1 MDKITKLIELFR
13 EEENEWFEYLSKG
26 PDDDYREDLRT
37 HAFYWA
43 VRKGLSDKES
53 REFVRTIVY
62 GFRS

>member
-13 EEENEWFEYLSKG
+13 KEENEWFEYLSNG

-37 HAFYWA
+37 DAVNWA
-43 VRKGLSDKES
+43 IRKGFTPKES
-53 REFVRTIVY
+53 REFVRTVIY